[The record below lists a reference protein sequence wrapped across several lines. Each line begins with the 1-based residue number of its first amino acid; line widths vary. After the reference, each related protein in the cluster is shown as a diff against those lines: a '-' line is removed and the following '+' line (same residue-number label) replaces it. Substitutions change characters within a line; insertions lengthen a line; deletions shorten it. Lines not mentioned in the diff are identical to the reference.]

1 MRLFISK
8 ILNKLGLKL
17 VEASKTLYFN
27 RQEKRCIPWFNDNG
41 DKTLRLDYSLSDRS
55 VIFDLGG
62 YEGQWASDI
71 FAMYCCQIHV
81 FEPVEKFADKITQR
95 FFQNEKIF
103 VHRFGLSN
111 LSEKLQISIDGDSSS
126 TFKGKADAE
135 EIELVRAIDFIKEHN
150 ISSIDLMKIN
160 IEGGEYELLE
170 HLLEDGFIKNVTNI
184 QVQFHDFVPNAEV
197 RMIGIQQ
204 ELEKTHFLT
213 YQYPFVWE
221 NWQKKQ

>member
-1 MRLFISK
+1 MRLLINK
-8 ILNKLGLKL
+8 LLNKLGMSFMK
-17 VEASKTLYFN
+17 ASELLYSN
-27 RQEKRCIPWFNDNG
+27 PQQKRCIPWFKDNG
-41 DKTLRLDYSLSDRS
+41 DKTLRLDYHLSDHS
-55 VIFDLGG
+55 VVFDLGG

-71 FAMYCCQIHV
+71 FSMYICQIHI
-81 FEPVEKFADKITQR
+81 FEPVEKFADKIAQR
-95 FFQNEKIF
+95 FSQNEKIF
-103 VHRFGLSN
+103 VHRFGLSD
-111 LSEKLQISIDGDSSS
+111 LSGKLQISIDGDSSS
-126 TFKGKADAE
+126 TFKGKADVE

-197 RMIGIQQ
+197 RMIKIQQ